1 MSQWTDFRFLET
13 CVKQI
18 YCHTTSCVGW
28 SGVSWTNW
36 IWKTSH
42 VFDGGSKSVTPMTPY
57 IRGRI
62 EHLWAAVQLHVKKNK
77 LYYSCS
83 VCLLSFGRETQRSSG
98 GSCKR
103 LCRAIGKMH
112 GRVPGEESWYR
123 TLEKSVSVCN
133 GRCVPA
139 RPCHE
144 SAVWLRVTEESEV
157 GLHHGTAPSLA
168 SFLLWK
174 WRGLQNGLQPTREV
188 SRLEN
193 FIWDALVRDVV
204 TLTRDRANSDNNID
218 GKEQNG
224 KSSENNRRDLLKAS
238 MKK

>member
-1 MSQWTDFRFLET
+1 MS
-13 CVKQI
+13 
-18 YCHTTSCVGW
+18 
-28 SGVSWTNW
+28 
-36 IWKTSH
+36 
-42 VFDGGSKSVTPMTPY
+42 
-57 IRGRI
+57 
-62 EHLWAAVQLHVKKNK
+62 KKNN

-103 LCRAIGKMH
+103 LCRAIGKM
-112 GRVPGEESWYR
+112 Y
-123 TLEKSVSVCN
+123 

-139 RPCHE
+139 RPWNE
-144 SAVWLRVTEESEV
+144 STVWLRVTEESEV
-157 GLHHGTAPSLA
+157 GLRHGTAPSLA

-218 GKEQNG
+218 GKERNG
-224 KSSENNRRDLLKAS
+224 KSSENNRRDLLKAC
-238 MKK
+238 MKR